1 MIKANNLSK
10 SFNGNRIFSGIDL
23 SIEKSTVLGVVGNNG
38 SGKTTLLKIIAGL
51 INSDT
56 GSIKLNENIKLDFLG
71 HENMLY
77 QNFSISENIDF
88 FSDISGFRISSKSQ
102 DNIELALGLK
112 NIVKKKISELSY
124 GQRKKASMLRSLT
137 SAPDLLVL
145 DEPFSNLDS
154 ESTDSFITILKTLK
168 KENKSFIISSNRKD
182 IVGSISDDLLNMEDF
197 NES

>member
-1 MIKANNLSK
+1 LIKANNLSK

-23 SIEKSTVLGVVGNNG
+23 NIEKSTVLGVVGNNG